1 MSRSLFKN
9 RAFVTLY
16 AAQTINLL
24 GDALTWVGLA
34 LLSYDMAGISGGSA
48 LLATVLTLRVTAFV
62 LVSPWA
68 GLLADRVS
76 RKKILLMTHV
86 MRMGL
91 MSLLPFVHQPEQLL
105 AIVFG
110 LNVFNGIFSPTYK
123 ATLPLVTGKADY
135 QDAIVL
141 SGVTYQLLSAVGP
154 GVAGLVSA
162 FVGVRQVFFLDAITF
177 AIAAVLVISIPNELS
192 STAIRNYSSH
202 HPNDYPKSNVWR
214 ELNVGTMCLWRDRA
228 LCYGLL
234 LQLIASLSGA
244 QILINTVRYVQGTL
258 HLGTL
263 EYGWVMAAF
272 GAGATIGAMSLNR
285 VTTQANRQ
293 IFLASGCIL
302 LTSVMLLAQGAN
314 LWGLMT
320 LWAIAGVGQS
330 MIDLSIQM
338 LIADRVSV
346 ELQGRVYG
354 AHFAWSHLWWVIAYP
369 SAGFL
374 SQSAS
379 GSYFLMSGAIGLSGL
394 LVLSLVARYFPS
406 SHQGFWH
413 EHGHS
418 HTENHVHTHSSDR
431 LPISLGDYSSDCLPG
446 HSMRHS
452 HYHFHVVEHST
463 EPI

>member
-1 MSRSLFKN
+1 MISRSLFQN
-9 RAFVTLY
+9 RAFITLY

-34 LLSYDMAGISGGSA
+34 LLSYDLKGGAGGSA
-48 LLATVLTLRVTAFV
+48 LLATALTLRVTAFV

-135 QDAIVL
+135 QEAIAL

-154 GVAGLVSA
+154 GVAGLVAA
-162 FVGVRQVFFLDAITF
+162 FVGIRQVFFLDAITF
-177 AIAAVLVISIPNELS
+177 AIAAVLVISIPSQLNT
-192 STAIRNYSSH
+192 TATHAQS
-202 HPNDYPKSNVWR
+202 KSNIWR
-214 ELNVGTMCLWRDRA
+214 ELSVGTICLWRDRA
-228 LCYGLL
+228 LRYGLL
-234 LQLIASLSGA
+234 LQLIAALSGA
-244 QILINTVRYVQGTL
+244 QILINTVRYVQGSL
-258 HLGTL
+258 HLGIL
-263 EYGWVMAAF
+263 EYGWVMATF
-272 GAGATIGAMSLNR
+272 GAGATIGAVGLNR
-285 VTTQANRQ
+285 VSNQANRQ
-293 IFLASGCIL
+293 
-302 LTSVMLLAQGAN
+302 TLLACGCLILTGTMMFAQGSN
-314 LWGLMT
+314 LWGLMA
-320 LWAIAGVGQS
+320 LWAIAGMGQS
-330 MIDLSIQM
+330 VVDLSTQV
-338 LIADRVSV
+338 LIADRISV

-354 AHFAWSHLWWVIAYP
+354 AHFAWSHLWWVMAYP
-369 SAGFL
+369 IAGVL

-379 GSYFLMSGAIGLSGL
+379 QSYFLMSGTIGL
-394 LVLSLVARYFPS
+394 VALVALGIATKYFPS

-418 HTENHVHTHSSDR
+418 HLEDHAHAHSSDR
-431 LPISLGDYSSDCLPG
+431 SSD
-446 HSMRHS
+446 HS
-452 HYHFHVVEHST
+452 HYHFHRVEHS
-463 EPI
+463 ID

>member
-1 MSRSLFKN
+1 MSRSLFQN
-9 RAFVTLY
+9 RAFMTLY

-34 LLSYDMAGISGGSA
+34 LLSYDLKGGAGGSA
-48 LLATVLTLRVTAFV
+48 LLATALTLRVTAFV

-76 RKKILLMTHV
+76 RKKILLITHV

-135 QDAIVL
+135 QEAIAL

-154 GVAGLVSA
+154 GIAGLVAA
-162 FVGVRQVFFLDAITF
+162 FVGLRQVFFLDAITF
-177 AIAAVLVISIPNELS
+177 AIAAVLVISIPSQLNT
-192 STAIRNYSSH
+192 TATHAYS
-202 HPNDYPKSNVWR
+202 KSNIWR
-214 ELNVGTMCLWRDRA
+214 ELSVGTVCLWRDRA
-228 LCYGLL
+228 LRYGLL

-244 QILINTVRYVQGTL
+244 QILINTVRYVQGSL

-272 GAGATIGAMSLNR
+272 GAGATIGAIGLNR
-285 VTTQANRQ
+285 VSTRANRQ
-293 IFLASGCIL
+293 TLLACGCLI
-302 LTSVMLLAQGAN
+302 LTSTMLLAQGSN
-314 LWGLMT
+314 LWGLMA
-320 LWAIAGVGQS
+320 LWAIAGMGQS
-330 MIDLSIQM
+330 AVDLSTQV
-338 LIADRVSV
+338 LIADRISV

-354 AHFAWSHLWWVIAYP
+354 AHFAWSHLWWVMAYP
-369 SAGFL
+369 IAGVL

-379 GSYFLMSGAIGLSGL
+379 QSYFLMSGTIGLIAL
-394 LVLSLVARYFPS
+394 TALSIATKYLPS

-418 HTENHVHTHSSDR
+418 HREDHAHVHSSDR
-431 LPISLGDYSSDCLPG
+431 SSD
-446 HSMRHS
+446 HS
-452 HYHFHVVEHST
+452 HYHFHAVEHS
-463 EPI
+463 IDS

>member
-1 MSRSLFKN
+1 MSRSLFQN

-34 LLSYDMAGISGGSA
+34 LLSYDLKGGAGGSA
-48 LLATVLTLRVTAFV
+48 LLATALTLRVTAFV

-76 RKKILLMTHV
+76 RKKILLITHV

-135 QDAIVL
+135 QEAIAL

-154 GVAGLVSA
+154 GIAGLVAA
-162 FVGVRQVFFLDAITF
+162 FVGLRQVFFLDAITF
-177 AIAAVLVISIPNELS
+177 AIAAMLVISIPNELNT
-192 STAIRNYSSH
+192 TATSVDSK
-202 HPNDYPKSNVWR
+202 PKPKSNIWR
-214 ELNVGTMCLWRDRA
+214 ELSVGTVCLWRDRA
-228 LCYGLL
+228 LRYGLL
-234 LQLIASLSGA
+234 LQFIASLSGA
-244 QILINTVRYVQGTL
+244 QILINTVHYVQGSL
-258 HLGTL
+258 NLGTL

-272 GAGATIGAMSLNR
+272 GAGATIGAVGLNR
-285 VTTQANRQ
+285 VSTQANRQ
-293 IFLASGCIL
+293 MLLACGCL
-302 LTSVMLLAQGAN
+302 VLTSTMLLAQGSN
-314 LWGLMT
+314 FWGLMA
-320 LWAIAGVGQS
+320 LWAIAGMGQS
-330 MIDLSIQM
+330 VVDLSTQV
-338 LIADRVSV
+338 LIADRISV

-354 AHFAWSHLWWVIAYP
+354 AHFAWSHLWWVMAYP
-369 SAGFL
+369 IAGVL

-379 GSYFLMSGAIGLSGL
+379 QSYFLMSGAIGLIAL
-394 LVLSLVARYFPS
+394 TVLGIATKYFPS

-418 HTENHVHTHSSDR
+418 HLEDHAHVHSSDR
-431 LPISLGDYSSDCLPG
+431 SSD
-446 HSMRHS
+446 HS
-452 HYHFHVVEHST
+452 HYHFHVVEHS
-463 EPI
+463 ID